1 MKGDR
6 RREEEVQK
14 GRKYRGKWKWNRG
27 KQNVG
32 NRA

>member
-1 MKGDR
+1 MKGVR
-6 RREEEVQK
+6 GREEEAQE
-14 GRKYRGKWKWNRG
+14 GRKYRGKWKWNRR